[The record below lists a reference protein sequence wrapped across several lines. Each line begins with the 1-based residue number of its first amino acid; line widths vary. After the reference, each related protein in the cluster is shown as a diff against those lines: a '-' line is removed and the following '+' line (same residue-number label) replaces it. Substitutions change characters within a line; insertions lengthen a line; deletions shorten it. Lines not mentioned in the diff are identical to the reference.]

1 MEAKRPVSTSRRGF
15 SGPFANRADAG
26 RALADRL
33 SALKLRDPVV
43 VGLPRGGVVVAAEVA
58 RILEAP
64 LDIVV
69 VRKVGAPWNPEL
81 ALGAVGEGRVLV
93 RNEDILRVVGLGEAA
108 FRVAAQEAAAQ
119 VETRSLRLR
128 GGRPPLEA
136 RGRNVILV
144 DDGIATGATAEAAIR
159 VLKAQGAARV
169 VLAVPVATPDA
180 VAHLRT
186 SADEVIVV
194 DAPPELGAIGA
205 WYADFSEV
213 TDDQVLALL

>member
-1 MEAKRPVSTSRRGF
+1 MSARGRGF
-15 SGPFANRADAG
+15 SGPFADRAGAG

-33 SALKLRDPVV
+33 CALKLRDPVV

-58 RILEAP
+58 RILGAP

-69 VRKVGAPWNPEL
+69 VRKVAAPWNPEL
-81 ALGAVGEGRVLV
+81 ALGAAGEGGVLV
-93 RNEDILRVVGLGEAA
+93 RNEDILRMVGVGEAA
-108 FRVAAQEAAAQ
+108 FRAAAQEASAQ
-119 VETRSLRLR
+119 VEERSGRLR
-128 GGRPPLEA
+128 GDRPPLDA
-136 RGRNVILV
+136 RGRNIILV

-180 VAHLRT
+180 IAHLQGR
-186 SADEVIVV
+186 ADEVIVV
-194 DAPPELGAIGA
+194 DAPPELGAVGA

>member
-1 MEAKRPVSTSRRGF
+1 MNPGDRPGF
-15 SGPFANRADAG
+15 VGPFADRADAG
-26 RALADRL
+26 RVLAARL
-33 SALKLRDPVV
+33 SELKLEDPVV
-43 VGLPRGGVVVAAEVA
+43 VGLPRGGVVVAAQVA
-58 RILEAP
+58 RILKAP

-69 VRKVGAPWNPEL
+69 VRKVAAPWNPEL
-81 ALGAVGEGRVLV
+81 ALGAVGEGGVLV
-93 RNEDILRVVGLGEAA
+93 RNEDILRMVGVGEAA

-128 GGRPPLEA
+128 GDRPPLDA

-169 VLAVPVATPDA
+169 VLAVPVATPDT
-180 VAHLRT
+180 VARMRE
-186 SADEVIVV
+186 SADEVVVV
-194 DAPPELGAIGA
+194 DAPRELGAVGA
-205 WYADFSEV
+205 WYVDFNEV